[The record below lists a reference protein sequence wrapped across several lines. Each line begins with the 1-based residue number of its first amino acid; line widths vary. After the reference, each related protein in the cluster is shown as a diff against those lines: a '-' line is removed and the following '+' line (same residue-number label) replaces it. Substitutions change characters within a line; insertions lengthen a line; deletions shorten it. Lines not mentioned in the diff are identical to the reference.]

1 MSDAHRTTRLLEAIR
16 LAQNEFILGATSQ
29 TAFRVLLDE
38 LLSLTESSYGFIG
51 VVEYVADVF
60 VEEDDE
66 EAPPLPQ
73 LRVLAYTDISWNEET
88 RQLLRD
94 NATTGLLFENMETL
108 FGYAILNDQLVIA
121 NDAENDPRAG
131 GIPEGHPPLKAFMGI
146 PFYYGEELIG
156 LIGLANREE
165 GYSEEVAK
173 FLEPLVTT
181 CGIMAHSRRI
191 SLERKR
197 RDDLEEGA
205 ERTQRLVQFSQRLAH
220 DLNNLLTVTLTTM
233 DTILLTDTA
242 ERSDLVKVHAA
253 TKQAA
258 QLTKKIMSFA
268 ESTAINRSTVSV
280 DEVIRDAVS
289 ICKSIF
295 PSHIQ
300 LITETVD
307 SIPDILADP
316 PALKQAIIN
325 MVLNSIEAIGTESG
339 VVWIRGDKRDD
350 GKVVIEV
357 SDDGPGMDEATK
369 ERAFDPY
376 FSTRSED
383 RGFGL
388 TSVHDFA
395 KSHNATLEL
404 SSKQDVGTSIRIT
417 LANLSAETQP
427 TQPNTDFEFA
437 GKRILIVDD
446 DTVILS
452 AVSKLLKRLGVDVLT
467 AESGEAA
474 LAVLGRVSGID
485 LVLLDVSMPAVD
497 GVETSRRIR
506 AKAHGLPIVFMSG
519 QTKRAVP
526 PEISID
532 DNSTFLSKPFTMATL
547 REAFENVFNRMVH

>member
-1 MSDAHRTTRLLEAIR
+1 MSDSSRTTRLLEAIR
-16 LAQNEFILGATSQ
+16 IAQNEFISSGSTSH

-38 LLSLTESSYGFIG
+38 VLTLTESAYGFIG
-51 VVEYVADVF
+51 VTEFVADVF
-60 VEEDDE
+60 VDDGDALE
-66 EAPPLPQ
+66 PSAPQ

-94 NATTGLLFENMETL
+94 NATTGLLFENMDTL
-108 FGYAILNDQLVIA
+108 FGYAILNNQLVIA

-131 GIPEGHPPLKAFMGI
+131 GIPEGHPPLRAFMGI
-146 PFYYGEELIG
+146 PIHYGEELIG
-156 LIGLANREE
+156 LIGLANRPQ
-165 GYSEEVAK
+165 GYSEEVVE
-173 FLEPLVTT
+173 FLEPLITT

-191 SLERKR
+191 ELERKR
-197 RDDLEEGA
+197 HDDLEEGA

-220 DLNNLLTVTLTTM
+220 DLNNLLTVTMTTM
-233 DTILLTDTA
+233 ETILLSDSPP
-242 ERSDLVKVHAA
+242 ERSDLSKVHAT

-268 ESTAINRSTVSV
+268 GSTALNRSTVPV
-280 DEVIRDAVS
+280 ETVIRDAVS

-300 LITETVD
+300 LMTEIVD
-307 SIPDILADP
+307 SIPDVLADP

-339 VVWIRGDKRDD
+339 VVWIRGDKTDD
-350 GKVVIEV
+350 GKVLIEV
-357 SDDGPGMDEATK
+357 SDDGPGMDEAT
-369 ERAFDPY
+369 RQCAFDPY

-388 TSVHDFA
+388 TSVHGFA
-395 KSHNATLEL
+395 KSHNATLEI

-417 LANLSAETQP
+417 LPSCSKQAQP
-427 TQPNTDFEFA
+427 APDNKEFEFV

-452 AVSKLLKRLGVDVLT
+452 AVSKLLKRLGGEVLT

-474 LAVLGRVSGID
+474 LAVLGRVSDID

-506 AKAHGLPIVFMSG
+506 AKAGGLPIVFMSG

-532 DNSTFLSKPFTMATL
+532 DKSTFLSKPFTMVTL
-547 REAFENVFNRMVH
+547 REAFENVFDGR